1 MIKGNFEFE
10 FLSPSRCVLGIS
22 YTKGVMHEQDGI
34 DKDFHEILLGFI
46 FFNIS
51 LLITKVKEGN

>member
-51 LLITKVKEGN
+51 LLL